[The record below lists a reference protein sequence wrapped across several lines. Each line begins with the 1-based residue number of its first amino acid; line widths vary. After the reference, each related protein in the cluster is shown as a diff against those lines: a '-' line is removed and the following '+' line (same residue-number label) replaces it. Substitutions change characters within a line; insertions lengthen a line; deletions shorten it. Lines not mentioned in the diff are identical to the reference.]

1 MFSQQKIMSGPRIS
15 NNGNFHN
22 HNKPC
27 FKKKKSSHYDSNR
40 KALWLPWP
48 PTVPVSKPFQ
58 ILWMVVPDP
67 VANSPAGSQP
77 PLIANPPSQPLIIPS
92 HVAHALLLTR

>member
-1 MFSQQKIMSGPRIS
+1 MSGPRIS
-15 NNGNFHN
+15 NNGNFYNN
-22 HNKPC
+22 HNKKPC
-27 FKKKKSSHYDSNR
+27 FKKKKSSHHYDSNR

-48 PTVPVSKPFQ
+48 GSTVPVSKPFQ

-67 VANSPAGSQP
+67 VANTPTGSQP